1 MPQPTKRGQAC
12 WLWRGG
18 DLGGQKDQTRAV
30 NYYEHH
36 LRDYDA
42 ATAHLSW
49 DEDLAYTRL
58 IRWYYRKERPIPADV
73 KEACRQVRAVS
84 KPQRDAVHAVLQEFF
99 ELREDGWHKD
109 TCDEAIAAFQAGEP
123 VREAK
128 KTNEDTRLARHRA
141 ERAELFGVINAAG
154 IHRPWNT
161 PIAELRDL
169 AKRLQEGDSATGNG
183 NTSNAPAT
191 QPATGTATPATAT
204 HGNASPLPTPHS
216 PLPNHHDVA
225 EEDTRT
231 AQPGD
236 PPTPEEQ
243 SARASMA
250 GAVCIALKAAGIG
263 RVNPGH
269 PRLAALL
276 AEGAG
281 VDAFIGA
288 AQALKPGVSDPF
300 AYVLGAVEGQ
310 LTDARQLA
318 ARSAAATPATR
329 PATRNGHSGSSA
341 RAARMAEA
349 VPGLVN
355 GHEPVADFIDTEVSD
370 VTPRRVG

>member
-1 MPQPTKRGQAC
+1 M
-12 WLWRGG
+12 
-18 DLGGQKDQTRAV
+18 

-58 IRWYYRKERPIPADV
+58 LRWYYRKEKPIPADV
-73 KEACRQVRAVS
+73 KEACRQVRAAS
-84 KPQRDAVHAVLQEFF
+84 KVQRDAVQAVLREFF
-99 ELREDGWHKD
+99 ELREDGWHED

-128 KTNEDTRLARHRA
+128 KTNEDTRLARHRE
-141 ERAELFGVINAAG
+141 ERAKLFGIVNAAG

-169 AKRLQEGDSATGNG
+169 AKRLQEGDSATGNS
-183 NTSNAPAT
+183 NDSNAPAT

-216 PLPNHHDVA
+216 PLPIHHDVA
-225 EEDTRT
+225 KEEDTRT
-231 AQPGD
+231 AQPSD

-243 SARASMA
+243 PARVSMV
-250 GAVCIALKAAGIG
+250 GAVCIALKAAGVG

-276 AEGAG
+276 ANGAG

-288 AQALKPGVSDPF
+288 AQALGPDVSDPF
-300 AYVLGAVEGQ
+300 AYVLGTVEGQ
-310 LTDARQLA
+310 MAEARQLA
-318 ARSAAATPATR
+318 ARSAAATPTTR
-329 PATRNGHSGSSA
+329 PATRNGH
-341 RAARMAEA
+341 
-349 VPGLVN
+349 N
-355 GHEPVADFIDTEVSD
+355 GHAPTRQQQREQTIAGLTGQAQQRSDHEDREPSAIDVES
-370 VTPRRVG
+370 RRVD